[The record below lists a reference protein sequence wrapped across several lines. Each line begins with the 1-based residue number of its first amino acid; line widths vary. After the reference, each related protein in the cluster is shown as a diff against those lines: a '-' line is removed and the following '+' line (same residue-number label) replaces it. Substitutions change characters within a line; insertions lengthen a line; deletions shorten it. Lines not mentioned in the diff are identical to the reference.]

1 MSNTHQNRYDEIKD
15 LLRKSRVILEQ
26 STITEQAVND
36 SGRNAEVLGQRNI
49 GKSIQDRIENDVEYE
64 TAEDGDD
71 VEESSADRSQAY
83 RISGGVLVLHG
94 KDLHDTD
101 ISTDDKIAFQETMDE
116 FIDEVSDLVDFN
128 ELNVYPNNV
137 EWSGKIIDYDLD
149 FTFSIGESNGVY
161 IDGDMI
167 KVDED
172 FTEFI
177 NKLRQYYEKFKAKWA
192 RVIASRKQTEPN
204 DY

>member
-15 LLRKSRVILEQ
+15 LLRKSRVILEK

-204 DY
+204 D

>member
-71 VEESSADRSQAY
+71 KEESSADRSQAY
-83 RISGGVLVLHG
+83 RMSGGVLVLHG

-204 DY
+204 D

>member
-36 SGRNAEVLGQRNI
+36 SGRNAEVLGQRNVAK
-49 GKSIQDRIENDVEYE
+49 GIQDRIENDTEYE

-116 FIDEVSDLVDFN
+116 FIEEVSDLVDFN

-177 NKLRQYYEKFKAKWA
+177 NKLRQYYEKFKSKWA

-204 DY
+204 D

>member
-15 LLRKSRVILEQ
+15 LLRKSRVILEGT
-26 STITEQAVND
+26 TITQQAVND

-49 GKSIQDRIENDVEYE
+49 GKSIQDRIENDTEYE

-71 VEESSADRSQAY
+71 KEESSADRSQAY

-116 FIDEVSDLVDFN
+116 FIEEVSDLVDFN

-177 NKLRQYYEKFKAKWA
+177 NKLRQYYEKFKSKWA
-192 RVIASRKQTEPN
+192 KVIASRKQTEPN
-204 DY
+204 D

>member
-149 FTFSIGESNGVY
+149 FTFSIGESNGV
-161 IDGDMI
+161 ILM
-167 KVDED
+167 
-172 FTEFI
+172 
-177 NKLRQYYEKFKAKWA
+177 
-192 RVIASRKQTEPN
+192 VI
-204 DY
+204 

>member
-15 LLRKSRVILEQ
+15 LLRKSRVILEK

-49 GKSIQDRIENDVEYE
+49 AKSIQDRIENDVEYE

-116 FIDEVSDLVDFN
+116 FIEEVSDLVDFN

-177 NKLRQYYEKFKAKWA
+177 NKLKQYYEKFKSKWA

-204 DY
+204 D

>member
-15 LLRKSRVILEQ
+15 LLRKSRVILEGT
-26 STITEQAVND
+26 TITEQAVND

-116 FIDEVSDLVDFN
+116 FIEEVSDLVDFN

-177 NKLRQYYEKFKAKWA
+177 NKLKQYYEKFKAKWA

-204 DY
+204 D

>member
-49 GKSIQDRIENDVEYE
+49 GKSIQNRIENDTEYE

-71 VEESSADRSQAY
+71 KEESGADRSQAY

-116 FIDEVSDLVDFN
+116 FIEEVSDLVDFN

-177 NKLRQYYEKFKAKWA
+177 NKLRQYYEKFKSKWA

-204 DY
+204 D

>member
-49 GKSIQDRIENDVEYE
+49 GKSIQNRIENDTEYE

-116 FIDEVSDLVDFN
+116 FIEEVSDLVDFN

-204 DY
+204 D

>member
-116 FIDEVSDLVDFN
+116 FIEEVSDLVDFN

-177 NKLRQYYEKFKAKWA
+177 NKLKQYYEKFKSKWA

-204 DY
+204 D

>member
-15 LLRKSRVILEQ
+15 LLRKSRVILEGT
-26 STITEQAVND
+26 TITEQAVND

-49 GKSIQDRIENDVEYE
+49 GKSIQDRIENDTEYE

-71 VEESSADRSQAY
+71 KEESSADRSQAY

-204 DY
+204 D

>member
-204 DY
+204 D

>member
-15 LLRKSRVILEQ
+15 LLRKSRVILEGT
-26 STITEQAVND
+26 TITEQAVND

-204 DY
+204 D